1 METKVGSGTRRK
13 EIFNFDSTNRFKK
26 IFFFYI
32 LPLSQELLN
41 SVRML
46 PDERIRTGSEP
57 RKFIDVA
64 E

>member
-1 METKVGSGTRRK
+1 MGSGTRRK

-26 IFFFYI
+26 IFFFFYI

>member
-1 METKVGSGTRRK
+1 MGSGTRRK
-13 EIFNFDSTNRFKK
+13 ENFNFDPTNRLKK
-26 IFFFYI
+26 FFYI

-46 PDERIRTGSEP
+46 PDERIRAGSEP
-57 RKFIDVA
+57 RKFTDVA